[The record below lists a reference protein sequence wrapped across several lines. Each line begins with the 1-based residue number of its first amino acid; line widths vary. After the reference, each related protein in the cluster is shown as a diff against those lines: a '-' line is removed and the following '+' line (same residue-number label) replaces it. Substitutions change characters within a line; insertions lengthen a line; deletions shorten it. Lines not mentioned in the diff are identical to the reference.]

1 MVSRKFFGLLALA
14 GLATS
19 ALLSGCGGSSS
30 SDTAT
35 NIPTS
40 ATVFYAHSVAFKDGP
55 GQALYAWGYNGFGQL
70 GTGNLENK
78 TAAVRVAT
86 PVPVDR
92 VAAGGDHTLAL
103 AFANVSSVY
112 AWGSNN
118 RGQIGQPTTTGA
130 SAYSSLPVKVS
141 LGGVVTNIAAGG
153 FHSLAVVDGEV
164 RSWGYN
170 GAGQLGDN
178 SLTDKT
184 VPTPVLSIGSGNPP
198 ITGIADVAAGG
209 THSLALTTDGRV
221 YAWGS
226 NAYGQLGSDP
236 ALLLPLSLR
245 STADLVRLADGTELA
260 GVAGIAAGGST
271 SYALKSDGTVWAW
284 GYNGM
289 GQLGLPANAEANHQ
303 PVQIPFGQLG
313 DVTVVQIS
321 AGLSH
326 VLALLSD
333 GTIAAWGFNFY
344 GQLGNNDTSNP
355 RVSTPVRVLTGGSDI
370 PGSGT
375 PMAGVTDII
384 AFGNH
389 SLARSSGVWYGWGN
403 NGNGQ
408 LGRPI
413 STSGEGFFRVPA
425 PVLGL

>member
-19 ALLSGCGGSSS
+19 ALLFGCGGSSS
-30 SDTAT
+30 SDTVT
-35 NIPTS
+35 TIPTS
-40 ATVFYAHSVAFKDGP
+40 ATVFYVHSVAFKNSTS
-55 GQALYAWGYNGFGQL
+55 QTLYAWGYNGFGQL
-70 GTGNLENK
+70 GTGNLENQ
-78 TAAVRVAT
+78 TAAVPVAT

-92 VAAGGDHTLAL
+92 VAAGGNHTLAFAS

-112 AWGSNN
+112 AWGSNSH
-118 RGQIGQPTTTGA
+118 GQIGQPTTTGA
-130 SAYSSLPVKVS
+130 SAFSSTPVRIS
-141 LGGVVTNIAAGG
+141 LDGKVTNIAAGG
-153 FHSLAVVDGEV
+153 FHSLAVVGGEV

-170 GAGQLGDN
+170 GFGQLGDD

-184 VPTPVLSIGSGNPP
+184 VPTPVLSTGNGN
-198 ITGIADVAAGG
+198 ITGISDVAAGA
-209 THSLALTTDGRV
+209 THSLALTSDGRV
-221 YAWGS
+221 YAWGN
-226 NAYGQLGSDP
+226 NALGQLGTDP
-236 ALLLPLSLR
+236 ALPLSFR
-245 STADLVRLADGTELA
+245 STADLVQ
-260 GVAGIAAGGST
+260 VAVTVLTDVTQIAAGVST

-289 GQLGLPANAEANHQ
+289 GQLGLPANAEANYQ

-313 DVTVVQIS
+313 AVTVVRIS
-321 AGLSH
+321 AGWDH

-344 GQLGNNDTSNP
+344 GQLGNNDTSNT
-355 RVSTPVRVLTGGSDI
+355 RVSTPARVLTGGSGV
-370 PGSGT
+370 PGSGS
-375 PMAGVTDII
+375 PMDEVTDII

-389 SLARSSGVWYGWGN
+389 SLARSNGVWYGWGN